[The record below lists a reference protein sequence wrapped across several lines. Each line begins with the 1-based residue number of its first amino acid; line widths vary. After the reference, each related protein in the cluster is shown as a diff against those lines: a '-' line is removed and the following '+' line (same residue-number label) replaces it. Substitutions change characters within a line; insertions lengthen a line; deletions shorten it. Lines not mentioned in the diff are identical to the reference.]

1 MHSNRAGFVSSN
13 GLDPSRGI
21 LAARRSVVRSDS
33 KHDCYLFAGSATTR
47 QAQRCN
53 AGVQQGPRGAL
64 LHMHFTTHPSHPS
77 HPSHLDVLIVQSDD
91 GVGIARVHAW
101 MGFAHQ
107 DASHNISPSSHDDA
121 PPQVDGGYGPRAWEV
136 YMKMGELLQ
145 TAGDWQ
151 QAKEAY
157 DQATAAAP
165 HEVLCSA
172 PSPRSPR
179 MRLLAAC
186 WSFLHWLSALLYFCQ
201 PEVGSLLVNDTKKI
215 TLSLASAAAA
225 S

>member
-1 MHSNRAGFVSSN
+1 
-13 GLDPSRGI
+13 
-21 LAARRSVVRSDS
+21 
-33 KHDCYLFAGSATTR
+33 
-47 QAQRCN
+47 
-53 AGVQQGPRGAL
+53 
-64 LHMHFTTHPSHPS
+64 MHFTTHPSQPS
-77 HPSHLDVLIVQSDD
+77 HPSHFDVLILQSDD
-91 GVGIARVHAW
+91 GVGIARVHTW

-107 DASHNISPSSHDDA
+107 DASHNISPSSRDDA

-201 PEVGSLLVNDTKKI
+201 REVGSLLVNDTKKI